1 MPTPT
6 PAKTF
11 QYNATEKD
19 FGISTLAD
27 DSQLQTYKDIN
38 GTGAIGTAT
47 PDSLQVID
55 KKELFDKAYD
65 WEPKYQHRFIMSMT
79 DGIPSH
85 LIKASAKP
93 TIENGEITLDHIN
106 VKRKIKGKSVWNS
119 ISITIYDAIVP
130 SAAQAVMQWIRL
142 HHESATGRDG
152 YSSQYKKD
160 ITLQQLSGLGEVI
173 EEWTLHNCYLQS
185 VNFGSLDWSAEDVVT
200 IEATLNYD
208 YAFLSF

>member
-1 MPTPT
+1 MP
-6 PAKTF
+6 TF
-11 QYNATEKD
+11 QYNAGKADYDIKTE
-19 FGISTLAD
+19 SNLLA
-27 DSQLQTYKDIN
+27 Y
-38 GTGAIGTAT
+38 GTADT
-47 PDSLQVID
+47 LTNGAPASSIPSKMQVKD
-55 KKELFDKAYD
+55 TNTLFAQAFD
-65 WEPKYQHRFIMSMT
+65 WEPKYQHRFIMSMI

-93 TIENGEITLDHIN
+93 TLENGEIVLDHIN
-106 VKRKIKGKSVWNS
+106 VKRKLKGKSSWNS
-119 ISITIYDAIVP
+119 IAITIYDAIVP

-142 HHESATGRDG
+142 HHESVTGRDG
-152 YSSQYKKD
+152 YSSQYKKQ

-173 EEWTLHNCYLQS
+173 EEWTLYGCYLQS

>member
-1 MPTPT
+1 MS
-6 PAKTF
+6 KNF
-11 QYNATEKD
+11 QYNKIPDDYGKT
-19 FGISTLAD
+19 STTD
-27 DSQLQTYKDIN
+27 DSNLLKFGEANTFTD
-38 GTGAIGTAT
+38 GTGTAT
-47 PDSLQVID
+47 PPALEVLSKTD
-55 KKELFDKAYD
+55 LFDNAYN
-65 WEPKYQHRFIMSMT
+65 WEPKYQHRFVMSFAD

-106 VKRKIKGKSVWNS
+106 VKRKLKGKSMWNS
-119 ISITIYDAIVP
+119 IAITIYDAIVP
-130 SAAQAVMQWIRL
+130 SASQAVMQWIRL

-160 ITLQQLSGLGEVI
+160 IQLQQLSGLGEVI
-173 EEWTLHNCYLQS
+173 EEWTLYGCYLQT

>member
-1 MPTPT
+1 MPSTPEK
-6 PAKTF
+6 PF
-11 QYNATEKD
+11 QYNKLKD
-19 FGISTLAD
+19 D
-27 DSQLQTYKDIN
+27 YDIASESN
-38 GTGAIGTAT
+38 IASIPIGTASPT
-47 PDSLQVID
+47 TLEVKD
-55 KKELFDKAYD
+55 KTELFGKAYD
-65 WEPKYQHRFIMSMT
+65 WEPKYQHRFIMSIDG
-79 DGIPSH
+79 DGIPAH

-93 TIENGEITLDHIN
+93 TIENGEIALDHIN
-106 VKRKIKGKSVWNS
+106 VKRKLKGKSVWNS

-152 YSSQYKKD
+152 YSSQYKKKV
-160 ITLQQLSGLGEVI
+160 TLQQLSGLGEVI
-173 EEWTLHNCYLQS
+173 EEWHLHGCYLQT